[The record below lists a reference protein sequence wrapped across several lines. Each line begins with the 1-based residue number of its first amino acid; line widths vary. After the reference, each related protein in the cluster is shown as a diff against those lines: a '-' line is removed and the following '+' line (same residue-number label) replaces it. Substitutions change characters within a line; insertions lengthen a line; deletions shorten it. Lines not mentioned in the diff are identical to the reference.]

1 MTRARIRMVVVAVAG
16 LAIVPAFASAQGTGG
31 ARRFKVGVAA
41 GATVPLGDFGDG
53 AKTGFHV
60 GGLIDYDM
68 LNSPLSLRGEVTWH
82 RNDVK
87 DDVINAIGI
96 DDANTTI
103 LAFTGNVL
111 YRFGMQPG
119 AQMVPYLIGGAGVY
133 NNKATFEVNGE
144 SDSDSDTKFGL
155 NGGIG
160 IRIPLAGFTT
170 NIEARYHTVFTED
183 SNANFIPLSV
193 SIIF

>member
-1 MTRARIRMVVVAVAG
+1 MLVVAIAG
-16 LAIVPAFASAQGTGG
+16 LAVVPALASAQAG
-31 ARRFKVGVAA
+31 ARRVKFGVAA
-41 GATVPLGDFGDG
+41 GATMPLGDFGDG

-60 GGLIDYDM
+60 GGLVDYDM
-68 LNSPLSLRGEVTWH
+68 MNSPLSLRGEVTWH
-82 RNDVK
+82 RNDLK
-87 DDVINAIGI
+87 DDVIDLLGV

-103 LAFTGNVL
+103 LAFVGNVL

-119 AQMVPYLIGGAGVY
+119 AQMVPYLIAGAGVY
-133 NNKATFEVNGE
+133 NNKGTLEVNGE
-144 SDSDSDTKFGL
+144 SDSSSDTKFGL

-183 SNANFIPLSV
+183 TNANFIPLSV
-193 SIIF
+193 SITF